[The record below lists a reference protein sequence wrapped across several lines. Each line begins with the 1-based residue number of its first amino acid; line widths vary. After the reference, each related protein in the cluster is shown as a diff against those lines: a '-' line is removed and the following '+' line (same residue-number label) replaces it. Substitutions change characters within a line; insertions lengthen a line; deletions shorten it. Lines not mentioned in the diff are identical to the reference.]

1 MGARTKRR
9 GIVMAADN
17 SSALELSSM
26 EMNVLQISIDHMV
39 EHLGMEAASNPS
51 DRQLQ
56 RRLDAAH
63 RLRRWFCL
71 D

>member
-1 MGARTKRR
+1 
-9 GIVMAADN
+9 MAADN

-39 EHLGMEAASNPS
+39 EHLGMEAASNPT

-56 RRLDAAH
+56 RRLDAAQT
-63 RLRRWFCL
+63 
-71 D
+71 